1 MTADRLN
8 RIESMTPSDVR
19 NRKWVALLGLAAMV
33 VCIVLLIV
41 EVATS
46 GHRSGSGVAGGDGQ
60 ARTNTVADAPP

>member
-1 MTADRLN
+1 
-8 RIESMTPSDVR
+8 
-19 NRKWVALLGLAAMV
+19 MV